1 MKIGYVL
8 QTIQLMLFYILIF
21 FWIYQLFICM
31 FAFVKEKKKAKL
43 IDKKHRFMAVISAR
57 NEERVI
63 TNLIKSLKEQTYE
76 NVDIYVIA
84 DNCTDSTAEVSRK
97 AGAFVYE
104 RFDETKR
111 SKGYALEWF
120 FNIILSEKPDDYDA
134 FCIFDADNI
143 VAEDFFE
150 KMNERFCQ
158 GEKIIQGYRDIKNP
172 GDTWVTANYAIFYW
186 TMNRCYHYARY
197 KLGMSPLIN
206 GTGFA
211 VSMDILKETNGWHSD
226 TLTEDI
232 EFSMENI
239 IKGRKIGWA
248 QEAVVYDEQP
258 LKFAQSC
265 RQRLRWS
272 VGHIQCFQ
280 KFFGKMIKNEK
291 IDVTLLD
298 TTIYTLG
305 MPMILMSLLITGID
319 LLKILI
325 YPRLTYTTLIGGMN
339 FTLFTI
345 LISVLQALVITILEK
360 KSVKKVWKGIATYP
374 IFLVSWFVINIVAFF
389 NTNLEWKPISHV
401 GGKKAEETGI

>member
-1 MKIGYVL
+1 MKIGEILLNV
-8 QTIQLMLFYILIF
+8 QVIFFYLLIF

-31 FAFVKEKKKAKL
+31 FAFIREKKKPK
-43 IDKKHRFMAVISAR
+43 IIEKNHKFMAVISAR
-57 NEERVI
+57 NEQTVI
-63 TNLIKSLKEQTYE
+63 RELIRSLKAQTYKDL
-76 NVDIYVIA
+76 DIYVIA
-84 DNCTDSTAEVSRK
+84 DNCTDNTAEVSREE
-97 AGAFVYE
+97 GAIVYE
-104 RFDETKR
+104 RFDDTKK

-120 FNIILSEKPDDYDA
+120 FNKILEEKPDDYDA
-134 FCIFDADNI
+134 FCIFDADN
-143 VAEDFFE
+143 VVKSDFFE
-150 KMNERFCQ
+150 KMNDRFCR

-232 EFSMENI
+232 EFSIGNI
-239 IKGRKIGWA
+239 IKGYKIGWA
-248 QEAVVYDEQP
+248 QDAIVYDEQP

-280 KFFGKMIKNEK
+280 KFFGKMMKSEK
-291 IDVTLLD
+291 IDITLLD

-305 MPMILMSLLITGID
+305 MPMILISVLITSID
-319 LLKILI
+319 IIKIFL
-325 YPRLTYTTLIGGMN
+325 YPKLSYMTLVGGMK
-339 FTLFTI
+339 FTAFTI
-345 LISVLQALVITILEK
+345 LITVLQAFLITILER

-389 NTNLEWKPISHV
+389 NTKLEWKPIAHIGSK
-401 GGKKAEETGI
+401 GLEETGI